1 MASPNDTANIASSID
16 ASGKEVIKSQFIT
29 REGTYKLMTLSE
41 YSRPSRVPLNPAQ
54 GNNVAGSAPVHVSF
68 VTLPADVNESSD
80 SANNC
85 REKICFNVGRELY
98 VYNYEGVAKAAD
110 LSRPIDKRVYK
121 GTYPT
126 CHDFNQ
132 GGNSVDLCELLVGF
146 SAGQIQLIN
155 PFKKDAQ
162 VNRLFN
168 EDRTIDKSRVTCLK
182 WIPGAKQH
190 FLVSHAS
197 GYLYVYN
204 VDLTC
209 SSCSLPSYQLFK
221 QGDCF
226 AVHTCKTKTSRNPLY
241 RWTICDGAVNEF
253 QFSPD
258 GRSLAVVS
266 EDGYLRVF
274 DYHTMELQGLM
285 RSYFGGLLCVAW
297 SPDAKYIATG
307 GEDDL
312 VSIYSV
318 QDKRTV
324 CRGQGHRS
332 WVSKVAFDPYTSLV
346 YCSGSIMH
354 LDSDEDLRC
363 ATNNSIVGKCGGSL
377 HDSTNSRM
385 MNRLE
390 RDSVSSVSSL
400 CSVTYRFG
408 SVGHDTLLCLW
419 DLSEDEL
426 KPPPLPQISRLRS
439 SVLFNHSPM
448 LNRYAS
454 SKMPP
459 PTKATT
465 EKTVKSN
472 NQTKP
477 PPPPP
482 SSDHHNFSTTA
493 TTGRNKR
500 LLINLT
506 GGNSKSNEKSS
517 SATNVTS
524 ATTVSQEANSA
535 LGSPLCPYLNDIP
548 MIQPLISKKIAHER
562 LSVIIFRE
570 DSIVTACQEGF
581 ICTWARPGHT
591 ANLTSQHNLNSPCL
605 GTSASMLPGAT
616 MV

>member
-1 MASPNDTANIASSID
+1 MGD
-16 ASGKEVIKSQFIT
+16 SGKEVIKSQFIT

-68 VTLPADVNESSD
+68 VTLPPDANESSSTD
-80 SANNC
+80 GAGSC

-132 GGNSVDLCELLVGF
+132 SNSSVDLCELLVGF

-209 SSCSLPSYQLFK
+209 SCSLPSYQLFK
-221 QGDCF
+221 QGECF

-363 ATNNSIVGKCGGSL
+363 ATNNTIVGKCGSL

-385 MNRLE
+385 LNRLE
-390 RDSVSSVSSL
+390 RDSASSVSSL

-426 KPPPLPQISRLRS
+426 KPPPPPQVTRLRS
-439 SVLFNHSPM
+439 SVLFNHSPI
-448 LNRYAS
+448 LNRYAASNPSKAS
-454 SKMPP
+454 SKAIAAASD
-459 PTKATT
+459 KAA
-465 EKTVKSN
+465 KG
-472 NQTKP
+472 QTGK
-477 PPPPP
+477 PP
-482 SSDHHNFSTTA
+482 SSSDHNFSTSA

-500 LLINLT
+500 LLMNFT
-506 GGNSKSNEKSS
+506 GGASKNNEKSS
-517 SATNVTS
+517 SAANVTS
-524 ATTVSQEANSA
+524 GTTVSQETASA

-562 LSVIIFRE
+562 LSMIIFRE

-605 GTSASMLPGAT
+605 GATSASMLPGAT